1 MFKPT
6 RCNQKRKIFKDTLWQ
21 NVSRES
27 AQVLFDRVN
36 IDGNTDPMLNDYEY
50 DQNGNMI
57 LDRNKGITEIKYNH
71 LNLPTRITWANNKY
85 ISYQYNAAGQKV
97 RKTVDNNDSIKIVDY
112 LDGFQYAGNVL
123 QFFPTAEGYVKA
135 TQLDKSQTE
144 LSFNYIYNYTDH
156 LGNVRLSYTLD
167 PRAGTLK
174 IVAEN
179 NYYPFGLRN
188 EIHYP
193 SSSIRDFRAA
203 EGLNGGQVGEPV
215 ELVNVTKTEY
225 MYKYNGFEYQD
236 ELGLGWYDY
245 LARNYD
251 PALGRWMNVDPL
263 AEMSRKTSPYVY
275 ALNNPVFFIDPDGMK
290 ATDWYKDNSGNYIYD
305 SNLTKDNASTM
316 LNDDEQY
323 LGESV
328 NVNVT
333 KDGKSVGSIS
343 FYENGSVDTSNLDV
357 SIKTESNISTGTE
370 VVDANFTSGG
380 KIYGVVEDVTIT
392 TGGKTTTFNI
402 ADNFIGNAKDIY
414 EDPVNGKISGNE
426 KKIKSLDGKLNRLEI
441 NRLELRNAANNAS
454 ADGPTSG
461 GKAASLS
468 ITFGEQHKVYNKI
481 GQAKQKRD
489 SLKKANDKLRK
500 NKNR

>member
-1 MFKPT
+1 
-6 RCNQKRKIFKDTLWQ
+6 
-21 NVSRES
+21 
-27 AQVLFDRVN
+27 
-36 IDGNTDPMLNDYEY
+36 ML
-50 DQNGNMI
+50 M
-57 LDRNKGITEIKYNH
+57 RNFH
-71 LNLPTRITWANNKY
+71 
-85 ISYQYNAAGQKV
+85 NAAGQKLSKSV
-97 RKTVDNNDSIKIVDY
+97 AYGDTIKLVTY
-112 LDGFQYAGNVL
+112 LDGFQ
-123 QFFPTAEGYVKA
+123 
-135 TQLDKSQTE
+135 TE
-144 LSFNYIYNYTDH
+144 ARGSRTPKKRRSHKTNNSEQNHSTSCASFNFEIFNFKNFTC
-156 LGNVRLSYTLD
+156 
-167 PRAGTLK
+167 
-174 IVAEN
+174 
-179 NYYPFGLRN
+179 PFGLRH

-193 SSSIRDFRAA
+193 SSRNRDFRVA
-203 EGLNGGQVGEPV
+203 EGLGGGQVGDPV
-215 ELVNVTKTEY
+215 TLVNVTKTEY

-343 FYENGSVDTSNLDV
+343 LNENGSVDTSNLDV

-380 KIYGVVEDVTIT
+380 KIYGVVEDFTIT

-441 NRLELRNAANNAS
+441 NR
-454 ADGPTSG
+454 
-461 GKAASLS
+461 
-468 ITFGEQHKVYNKI
+468 
-481 GQAKQKRD
+481 
-489 SLKKANDKLRK
+489 
-500 NKNR
+500 